1 MSLITVVGLN
11 VVLDVAILSALA
23 YVCGLPRHL
32 EKHQQPSPA
41 RIDLRDRTPELAY
54 EQRAA

>member
-11 VVLDVAILSALA
+11 VVFDVAILSALA
-23 YVCGLPRHL
+23 YVCRLPRQL
-32 EKHQQPSPA
+32 AKHQQQTPA
-41 RIDLRDRTPELAY
+41 TIDLRDRTPELAY